1 MSEVRDL
8 YEKWNPE
15 VNQSHVE
22 DIQLILTLEG
32 ELQNLEQQ
40 NKELKGIINFIKNDL
55 LDLKETGL
63 SYWQE
68 LLVNR
73 SIDMIG

>member
-1 MSEVRDL
+1 MSKSAELKYRYNLPREIFD
-8 YEKWNPE
+8 Y
-15 VNQSHVE
+15 
-22 DIQLILTLEG
+22 LE
-32 ELQNLEQQ
+32 ELELVEQQ

-63 SYWQE
+63 SDWQE